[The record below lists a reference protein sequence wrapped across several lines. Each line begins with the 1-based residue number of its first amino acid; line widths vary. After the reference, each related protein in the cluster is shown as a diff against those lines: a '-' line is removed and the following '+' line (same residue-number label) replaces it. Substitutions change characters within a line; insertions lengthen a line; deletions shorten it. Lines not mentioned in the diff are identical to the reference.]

1 MENLRDTPVLIVGAG
16 PVGLS
21 LAVELGLRG
30 IECAVVDQT
39 DGVLQSS
46 KMNLVNIRT
55 MEHCRRWGIAERVR
69 RRPFPADFPHD
80 VAFVTSLAGTELS
93 RLERPADKN
102 RTPAATSPETFQ
114 HCPQIW
120 FDPILQAV
128 ASELEPVTLVY
139 RHRLEALREERG
151 RMVGEMIDL
160 ETGESRRVAAE
171 FAVGCD
177 GGSSDV
183 RRFLDIPAEGSQV
196 LSRSYNVFIRCPRF
210 MSLHDKAR
218 AIRYM
223 LVDSGGI
230 WGTIVAID
238 GREIWRLSVAD
249 IPHDADPDP
258 DETDAMLCRALG
270 SPFEYELLD
279 RMVWSRRKMVAAR
292 YRRGRAFLAGDAAHQ
307 LSTTGGFGMNTG
319 IGDAV
324 DLGWKLAAALDGWG
338 GERLLD
344 SYDAERRPIGVRNV
358 AEASA
363 NFDLWNVAQDGA
375 ALTDA
380 SAAGVRRREEI
391 GGRLRDSLRREFETE
406 GVQLGYRYDPS
417 PICIADGTPPPPD
430 EPMTYVPTARPGS
443 RAPHVWLADG
453 RSTLDLF
460 GRGFTLLCLG
470 RGPPDPATLR
480 RAAAARGVP
489 LDVVRIDERP
499 VVDSYGEALVLVR
512 PDGHVA
518 WRGAAAPE
526 DAIRVVD
533 VARGAA

>member
-1 MENLRDTPVLIVGAG
+1 MERLRDTPVLIVGAG

-30 IECAVVDQT
+30 IECTVVDQT

-80 VAFVTSLAGTELS
+80 VAFVTNLAGIELS
-93 RLERPADKN
+93 RLERPADEN
-102 RTPAATSPETFQ
+102 RMPSVTSPETFQ

-120 FDPILQAV
+120 FDPILQAL

-139 RHRLEALREERG
+139 RHRLEGLHQEPG
-151 RMVGEMIDL
+151 HTVGEITDL
-160 ETGESRRVAAE
+160 ETGERRLIAAQ

-183 RRFLDIPAEGSQV
+183 RRILGIAAEGSQV
-196 LSRSYNVFIRCPRF
+196 LSRSYNLFIRCPQF
-210 MSLHDKAR
+210 MSLHDKDR

-223 LVDSGGI
+223 LVDSSGI

-249 IPHDADPDP
+249 IPRDADPDP
-258 DETDAMLCRALG
+258 DETDAMLRRALG

-292 YRRGRAFLAGDAAHQ
+292 YRSGRIFLAGDAAHQ

-324 DLGWKLAAALDGWG
+324 DLGWKLAAVLEGWG
-338 GERLLD
+338 GDRLLD
-344 SYDAERRPIGVRNV
+344 SYDAERRPIGARNV

-380 SAAGVRRREEI
+380 SAAGERRRAEI
-391 GGRLRDSLRREFETE
+391 GARLRDSLRREFETE

-460 GRGFTLLCLG
+460 GEGFTLLCLG
-470 RGPPDPATLR
+470 HDLPEPAAFG

-489 LDVVRIDERP
+489 LDIVRIDERL
-499 VVDSYGEALVLVR
+499 VADAYEAGLVLVR

-518 WRGAAAPE
+518 WRGAEVPE

-533 VARGAA
+533 VVRGAV